1 MEVIG
6 DNFLTQLIQNPTRKG
21 ILLHLILTNKKEM
34 ITDMIIRDNLGC
46 SYHEMV
52 ELKIPREENKTKS
65 KTTTLDFR
73 ISLQRSTRKITM
85 GYDLGEEFRK
95 HG

>member
-1 MEVIG
+1 
-6 DNFLTQLIQNPTRKG
+6 
-21 ILLHLILTNKKEM
+21 M
-34 ITDMIIRDNLGC
+34 IVRDSLVC

-52 ELKIPREENKTKS
+52 EMRILKEENKTKS

-73 ISLQRSTRKITM
+73 IPLQRSTRKIIM
-85 GYDLGEEFRK
+85 GYDLGDFRR